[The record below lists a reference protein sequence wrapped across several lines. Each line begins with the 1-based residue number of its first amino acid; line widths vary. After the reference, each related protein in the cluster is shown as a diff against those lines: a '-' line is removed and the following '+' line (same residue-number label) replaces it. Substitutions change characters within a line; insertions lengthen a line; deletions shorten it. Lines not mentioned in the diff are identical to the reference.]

1 MAIEKVEVTN
11 GQLSVWGLEFGEYSI
26 NGEHVDLQDLM
37 VRVTERRAVTI
48 ENEVAPL
55 SARVRKRNDNLDQLG
70 KLLAELT
77 RAQATFKSDAKGTDK
92 ATVDLTGY
100 AKAIEALEQTDT
112 ERLEAKKYEGDD
124 GLMKQDVEKYIQ
136 LTKSKVDA
144 LNNRAQLDTSR
155 MQSLV
160 ERRDEAFTTASDLM
174 KNVSDTR
181 GTLIR
186 NLAS

>member
-11 GQLSVWGLEFGEYSI
+11 GQLSVWGLEFGEYRV
-26 NGEHVDLQDLM
+26 NGTQVDLQDLM
-37 VRVTERRAVTI
+37 VTVTERRAVAI

-55 SARVRKRNDNLDQLG
+55 SARIRKRNNSLDQLG
-70 KLLAELT
+70 KLLSEFS
-77 RAQATFKSDAKGTDK
+77 RAQAAFDSEAKGTDK
-92 ATVDLTGY
+92 TTVNLTGY
-100 AKAIEALEQTDT
+100 AEAIKALELSEADK
-112 ERLEAKKYEGDD
+112 LEAKEYKDAFE
-124 GLMKQDVEKYIQ
+124 KQQVEKYIQ
-136 LTKSKVDA
+136 LTKSKIDT
-144 LNNRAQLDTSR
+144 LNNKAQLDTSR

-174 KNVSDTR
+174 KSVSDTR

>member
-1 MAIEKVEVTN
+1 MAIEKIEVTN
-11 GQLSVWGLEFGEYSI
+11 GQLSVWGLKFGDYSI

-37 VRVTERRAVTI
+37 VKVTERRAVTI

-55 SARVRKRNDNLDQLG
+55 SARVRKRNDSLDQLG

-77 RAQATFKSDAKGTDK
+77 RVQATFESEAKGTDK
-92 ATVDLTGY
+92 KNIDLSKMGD
-100 AKAIEALEQTDT
+100 AIKALE
-112 ERLEAKKYEGDD
+112 LEGDTFFTTD
-124 GLMKQDVEKYIQ
+124 LKEIEKQQLEKYIQ
-136 LTKSKVDA
+136 LTKSKIDA

>member
-37 VRVTERRAVTI
+37 VKVTERRAVTI
-48 ENEVAPL
+48 EGEVAPL
-55 SARVRKRNDNLDQLG
+55 AERIRKRNNNLDQLG

-77 RAQATFKSDAKGTDK
+77 RVQTTFKSDDAGGKTADIALSKMG
-92 ATVDLTGY
+92 A
-100 AKAIEALEQTDT
+100 AIAALE
-112 ERLEAKKYEGDD
+112 LESDSEFNVGTKVIQ
-124 GLMKQDVEKYIQ
+124 KQQVEKYIQ
-136 LTKSKVDA
+136 LTKSKIDA
-144 LNNRAQLDTSR
+144 LNNKAQLDTSR

>member
-1 MAIEKVEVTN
+1 MAIEKIEVTN
-11 GQLSVWGLEFGEYSI
+11 GQLSVWGLKFGDYSI

-37 VRVTERRAVTI
+37 VKVTERRAVTI
-48 ENEVAPL
+48 EGEVAPL
-55 SARVRKRNDNLDQLG
+55 SARVRKRNDNLDYLG

-77 RAQATFKSDAKGTDK
+77 RVQANFKSDEEGTASKDI
-92 ATVDLTGY
+92 DLSKMGD
-100 AKAIEALEQTDT
+100 AIKALE
-112 ERLEAKKYEGDD
+112 LEGDD
-124 GLMKQDVEKYIQ
+124 FFKTSLTSIQKQQLEKYIQ
-136 LTKSKVDA
+136 LTKSKIDA

-160 ERRDEAFTTASDLM
+160 ERRDEAFTTASELM

>member
-1 MAIEKVEVTN
+1 MAIEKIAVTN

-26 NGEHVDLQDLM
+26 GGERVDLQDLM
-37 VRVTERRAVTI
+37 VKVTERRAVAI

-55 SARVRKRNDNLDQLG
+55 SVRVRKRNDNLDQLG

-77 RAQATFKSDAKGTDK
+77 RVQASFGSEAKGTD
-92 ATVDLTGY
+92 TQSIDLSKMGD
-100 AKAIEALEQTDT
+100 AIKALELGGEDPNFKPDT
-112 ERLEAKKYEGDD
+112 TQIQ
-124 GLMKQDVEKYIQ
+124 KQQLEKYIQ
-136 LTKSKVDA
+136 LTKSKIDA

>member
-11 GQLSVWGLEFGEYSI
+11 GQLSVWGLEFGEYRV
-26 NGEHVDLQDLM
+26 NGTQVDLQDLM
-37 VRVTERRAVTI
+37 VKVTERRAVAI

-77 RAQATFKSDAKGTDK
+77 RVQATFESDAKGD
-92 ATVDLTGY
+92 TVKDIDLSNMG
-100 AKAIEALEQTDT
+100 AAITALE
-112 ERLEAKKYEGDD
+112 LEGDTTFTPS
-124 GLMKQDVEKYIQ
+124 LKKIQKQQVEKYIQ
-136 LTKSKVDA
+136 LTKSKIDA